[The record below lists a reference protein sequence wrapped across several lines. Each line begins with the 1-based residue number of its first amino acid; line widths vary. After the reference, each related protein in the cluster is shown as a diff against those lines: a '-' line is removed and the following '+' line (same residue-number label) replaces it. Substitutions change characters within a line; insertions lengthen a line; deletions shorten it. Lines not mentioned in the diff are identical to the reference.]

1 MRAAV
6 LRRSLRS
13 CYFSVCALLL
23 RRFVECAHALCFA
36 PVRSSAGSC
45 LTPAAAAHTVRRVS
59 CGAHA
64 LLTLLAGY
72 LLADAFSKEGVL
84 IDPVLEMLDRDL
96 AVIKDLDIQLLYG
109 VNTHCHADHVTGTGE
124 LKKRVQGLKSAI
136 AAASGADADVKFAHG
151 DVLMFGKFRLEV
163 RATPG
168 HTNGCCSLLLPGCAV
183 FTGDAV
189 LIRGCGRT
197 DFQQGNSGQL
207 YDNVHA
213 QVFSLPEETRIY
225 PGHDYKGYT
234 MSTVGEEKKLN
245 PRLTKSKEDFIA
257 FMGGLNLP
265 YPKRIDVA
273 LPANLKCGVQDDA
286 PAAA

>member
-1 MRAAV
+1 MTATPLPEGLIFRQ
-6 LRRSLRS
+6 LFDTSG
-13 CYFSVCALLL
+13 
-23 RRFVECAHALCFA
+23 
-36 PVRSSAGSC
+36 SSTYS
-45 LTPAAAAHTVRRVS
+45 
-59 CGAHA
+59 
-64 LLTLLAGY
+64 Y